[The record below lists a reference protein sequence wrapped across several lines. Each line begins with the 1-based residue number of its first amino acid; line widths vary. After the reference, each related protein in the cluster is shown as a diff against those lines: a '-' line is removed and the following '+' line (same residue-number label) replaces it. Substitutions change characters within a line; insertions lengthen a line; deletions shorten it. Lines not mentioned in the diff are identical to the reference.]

1 MSPTEVQIL
10 IERSRAGSI
19 AAFDELM
26 RRHER
31 LVYKIA
37 FAYVRNAETAMD
49 IVQNVFV
56 KTFDRLAGIR
66 SQENFKAW
74 IAQVTCRESIDAIRK
89 ARRGGAQVPLEEI
102 PLASPEA
109 GQEEG
114 IIRAQRS
121 DRIRMAMD
129 NLNPR
134 QKLAVS
140 LRYFDGAS
148 LQEIAELLGCDV
160 GLTKNI
166 LFRSLEKLR
175 RHLGPLKECL

>member
-1 MSPTEVQIL
+1 MSMTEDQCL
-10 IERSRAGSI
+10 IERSRAGSV
-19 AAFDELM
+19 AAFDDLM

-31 LVYKIA
+31 IVYKIA

-49 IVQNVFV
+49 IVQNVFI
-56 KTFDRLAGIR
+56 KTFNRLADVR
-66 SQENFKAW
+66 SEGNFKAW
-74 IAQVTCRESIDAIRK
+74 IAQVACRESIDVLRHS
-89 ARRGGAQVPLEEI
+89 RRSRGQIPLEDL

-114 IIRAQRS
+114 FIRVQRS
-121 DRIRMAMD
+121 DRIRSAMD
-129 NLNPR
+129 KLNPR

-148 LQEIAELLGCDV
+148 LQEISDLLGCDV
-160 GLTKNI
+160 SLTKNI
-166 LFRSLEKLR
+166 LFRSLERLR